1 MLSTP
6 NTNGYSAYHDRAL
19 CSFATGTMTLAL
31 KAQRTL
37 ARHAIRVDVIKI
49 NSANDQRGCVYGIE
63 YPCALSGNIRS
74 ILDRAGIYPKRP

>member
-6 NTNGYSAYHDRAL
+6 KTSGYGVYRDRAQ
-19 CSFATGTMTLAL
+19 CTFVTGTMTLAL

-37 ARHAIRVDVIKI
+37 AHHAIRIDVTKI
-49 NSANDQRGCVYGIE
+49 STQTDSKGCVYGIE

-74 ILDRAGIYPKRP
+74 ILDGVGIYPKTP